1 MLLLLLLFLIDT
13 FCAFNWKRVTLA
25 PPLIVLL
32 LPLPL
37 SLQLWQAWACKTM
50 TRTNGPEWN
59 GPEQCKCFTYRLATE
74 WGGGE
79 AKELAWSVNTNIN
92 QCCPNFPAFTGPPH
106 PSVHTNRHTQKVTRS
121 RCCLSLSNGLF
132 ALLQLRAGVDFVGA
146 SLATASA
153 GSVWPELC
161 SVSQSILT
169 SENEYCL
176 LGLATLRRASTHHLL
191 GLHLSYLNAHTHANT
206 QNLYRIFSRLELS
219 TNWLFGYPVSQQ
231 EGMQGQ
237 GYLIIEKLETIQ
249 SLLHFS
255 QSSNEYS

>member
-1 MLLLLLLFLIDT
+1 MLLT
-13 FCAFNWKRVTLA
+13 EKG
-25 PPLIVLL
+25 
-32 LPLPL
+32 LPALPL
-37 SLQLWQAWACKTM
+37 SLFSSCPCHCLSSCGRPGLVKQWQGQICEPGK
-50 TRTNGPEWN
+50 RTKN

-74 WGGGE
+74 WGGE

-92 QCCPNFPAFTGPPH
+92 QCCPNFPAFTGPPPH

-121 RCCLSLSNGLF
+121 RCCLSLSSGLF
-132 ALLQLRAGVDFVGA
+132 ALLRLRAGVDFVGA

-169 SENEYCL
+169 SENEYCS

-191 GLHLSYLNAHTHANT
+191 WVHLSYLNAHTHANT
-206 QNLYRIFSRLELS
+206 QNLYRIFSRLELG

-231 EGMQGQ
+231 EATQGQ
-237 GYLIIEKLETIQ
+237 GYLVIEKLETIQ

>member
-1 MLLLLLLFLIDT
+1 MLLT
-13 FCAFNWKRVTLA
+13 EKG
-25 PPLIVLL
+25 
-32 LPLPL
+32 LPSLPL
-37 SLQLWQAWACKTM
+37 SLFSSCPCHCLSSCGRPGLVKQWQGQICEPGKRAK
-50 TRTNGPEWN
+50 N

-74 WGGGE
+74 WGGGG
-79 AKELAWSVNTNIN
+79 KRTCLKCQYKYKSMLSQLPCIHRT
-92 QCCPNFPAFTGPPH
+92 PPH

-121 RCCLSLSNGLF
+121 RCCLSLSSGLF
-132 ALLQLRAGVDFVGA
+132 ALLRLRAGVDFVGA

-176 LGLATLRRASTHHLL
+176 LGLATLRWASTHHLL
-191 GLHLSYLNAHTHANT
+191 WVHLSYLNAHTHANT

-231 EGMQGQ
+231 EAMQGQ
-237 GYLIIEKLETIQ
+237 GYLVIEKLETIQ

-255 QSSNEYS
+255 QSFNEYS

>member
-1 MLLLLLLFLIDT
+1 MLLT
-13 FCAFNWKRVTLA
+13 EKG
-25 PPLIVLL
+25 
-32 LPLPL
+32 LPSFPL
-37 SLQLWQAWACKTM
+37 SLFSSCPCHCLSSCGLPFGLVKQWQGQICEPGK
-50 TRTNGPEWN
+50 RTKN

-74 WGGGE
+74 WGAGE

-92 QCCPNFPAFTGPPH
+92 QCPNFPAFTGPPPI

-121 RCCLSLSNGLF
+121 RCCLSLSSGLF
-132 ALLQLRAGVDFVGA
+132 ALLRLRAGVDFVGA

-176 LGLATLRRASTHHLL
+176 LGLATLRCASTHHLL

-231 EGMQGQ
+231 ERVQGQ
-237 GYLIIEKLETIQ
+237 GYLIIEKLETIH